1 MTIQEYVEENYGEE
15 LREEGRA
22 EGRVEGTDRV
32 NKLNTCLV
40 AAKRQ
45 DDMLRAMHDKEFQ
58 KRLLKE
64 FGI

>member
-15 LREEGRA
+15 LREEG
-22 EGRVEGTDRV
+22 TDRV
-32 NKLNTCLV
+32 NKLNTCLL

-58 KRLLKE
+58 KKLFEE